1 MSNRL
6 LIGQNSPNSNNSR
19 YHVPSFRLQGIII
32 LQHFRFSFIF
42 TFICLGLAAWWGFS
56 HGPEAGINNMFKV
69 LLITAILAV
78 MEVSLSFDNAVVN
91 ASVLRHWDEFWKKIF
106 LTVGILIAVFGMRL
120 IFPLLIVGVTA
131 DMSMVEV
138 ARLALDD
145 PKAYSEKLMAHHAEI
160 AAFGGLFLLLVFL
173 NFFFDD
179 EKDTHWFHWLE
190 HRLANLANVPAMSVF
205 IALVALLV
213 MVSAVEG
220 ETKLVVTLA
229 GIWGV
234 VVYVGVKALGH
245 LLESS
250 SGDDEEEEEKT
261 SSGASSKIVKA
272 GIGGFLYL
280 EVLDASFS
288 FDGVIGAFAITSD
301 VVVIMLGL
309 AIGAMFVRSM
319 TIYLVEKGT
328 LEAYIYLEHGAHY
341 AIGALAFIMLF
352 SGTGVHVP
360 EVVTG
365 LIGVAF
371 IVWAVISSISHSK
384 KEAA

>member
-1 MSNRL
+1 M
-6 LIGQNSPNSNNSR
+6 
-19 YHVPSFRLQGIII
+19 
-32 LQHFRFSFIF
+32 QHFRFSFIF
-42 TFICLGLAAWWGFS
+42 SFVCLGLAAWWGLT
-56 HGPEAGINNMFKV
+56 HGPEAGVNAMLKA

-91 ASVLRHWDEFWKKIF
+91 ASVLRNWDEFWKKIF

-138 ARLALDD
+138 AKLALND
-145 PKAYSEKLMAHHAEI
+145 PKSYSEKLMTHHAEI

-173 NFFFDD
+173 NFLFDD

-190 HRLANLANVPAMSVF
+190 HKLANLANVPAMSVF
-205 IALVALLV
+205 ISLIALLV
-213 MVSAVEG
+213 MVAAVE
-220 ETKLVVTLA
+220 EQHKLVVTLA
-229 GIWGV
+229 GIWGI

-245 LLESS
+245 LLEG
-250 SGDDEEEEEKT
+250 SGDDDDNG
-261 SSGASSKIVKA
+261 SSEVAGNVVKA

-288 FDGVIGAFAITSD
+288 FDGVIGAFAITND
-301 VVVIMLGL
+301 VVIIMLGL
-309 AIGAMFVRSM
+309 AIGAIFVRSM
-319 TIYLVEKGT
+319 TVYLVEKGT
-328 LEAYIYLEHGAHY
+328 LEAYIFLEHGAHY
-341 AIGALAFIMLF
+341 AIGALAVIMLF

-371 IVWAVISSISHSK
+371 IVWAVISSISHK
-384 KEAA
+384 KANADS